1 MAIRDHRHDEV
12 QVRLARENDRGTCLA
27 IRRRVFIDEQGVP
40 ESAELDG
47 LDREAVSWI
56 ARLGDQPIGTARARI
71 LAGSAKAER
80 VAVLPEYRRRGVG
93 EALMLALERWAFE
106 EGLGRVALN
115 AQEAAVP
122 FYKRLGYAI
131 RGEPFEEAGIPHRA
145 MAKPT
150 GADPPRSASRLE

>member
-1 MAIRDHRHDEV
+1 MATRDRGRDEL
-12 QVRLARENDRGTCLA
+12 QVRLAREDDRAACLA

-56 ARLGDQPIGTARARI
+56 ARLADQPIGTARARI

-80 VAVLPEYRRRGVG
+80 VAVLPEYRRQGIG
-93 EALMLALERWAFE
+93 EALMRVLERWAFDR
-106 EGLGRVALN
+106 GLERVTLN
-115 AQEAAVP
+115 AQESAVP
-122 FYKRLGYAI
+122 FYQRLGYAV

-145 MAKPT
+145 MSKLR
-150 GADPPRSASRLE
+150 GADPARSAGHLE